1 MVLGF
6 ASCEK
11 GDNGTIN
18 NDNNNDNGDSSIT
31 FDVSGTIARHD
42 YVDLGL
48 PSCTKW
54 ASAMWEQ
61 TSHTITATTTLGEKS
76 LPRVIIAEKTVRL
89 SV

>member
-1 MVLGF
+1 MKRTLKRLALLTMAMVLGF

-18 NDNNNDNGDSSIT
+18 NGDSSIT

-42 YVDLGL
+42 YVYLGL

-54 ASAMWEQ
+54 A
-61 TSHTITATTTLGEKS
+61 T
-76 LPRVIIAEKTVRL
+76 
-89 SV
+89 